1 MSTRQRKRLA
11 PLPPPPS
18 SHAHSPSEDIAMT
31 RPRPPPLDIKPR
43 PFAPLPALTIQAHSP
58 SPPPPPSLNLHY
70 QNVEEFENEKE
81 VILEKLSI
89 SRNSSPT
96 SHDSGIPSDSESN
109 LTSNIEEDK
118 LDGGGSTVSIV
129 SSDRSTSTSPDSLDL
144 NEDLIPQAPPPL
156 DSSLIDPI
164 IIQHHVYHESRKSQI
179 LNAKGTLK
187 APKKKN
193 SSSSTCSIG
202 SNDSSFQFFLHEKD
216 FEDVS
221 SVDDS
226 TSVVSEEDFAG
237 VKDHAYS
244 IPEDG
249 SLTIRSHRGTI
260 RGVKNRVRAG
270 IATFLRDPNVKGF
283 GEREQGVVVIY
294 VTTLAILRDTWAR
307 CVKVRKILRNLLI
320 KVDER
325 DVFMSRENQVEL
337 MDRMAMVEVN
347 LPQVFVNGQY
357 LGDADV
363 IEKLN
368 ETGELRKILR
378 PYKSL
383 TVTTVCGKCGGFR
396 MLPCTICDGSKK
408 SMHRNDFTEQ
418 FIALRCTVC
427 DDCGLVKCDRC

>member
-1 MSTRQRKRLA
+1 MNSTTASSDHIGKKSETVSAANKMSCRRKRQA

-18 SHAHSPSEDIAMT
+18 ALEVVTRT
-31 RPRPPPLDIKPR
+31 RPLALPLEQI
-43 PFAPLPALTIQAHSP
+43 P
-58 SPPPPPSLNLHY
+58 SPPPPSLNYHVQFLS
-70 QNVEEFENEKE
+70 ENE
-81 VILEKLSI
+81 EKT

-118 LDGGGSTVSIV
+118 LDDSSGVSIG
-129 SSDRSTSTSPDSLDL
+129 SDRSTSTSPDSLDL
-144 NEDLIPQAPPPL
+144 NEDLIPQAPPLL
-156 DSSLIDPI
+156 DSSLIDPLQI
-164 IIQHHVYHESRKSQI
+164 GQHVYESRKSQI

-187 APKKKN
+187 APKNNKERKN
-193 SSSSTCSIG
+193 SIISDEI
-202 SNDSSFQFFLHEKD
+202 SSFQFFLHEKD
-216 FEDVS
+216 FEEHS
-221 SVDDS
+221 TGDDS
-226 TSVVSEEDFAG
+226 TSLVSEEDFAG
-237 VKDHAYS
+237 IKDQWTRN

-270 IATFLRDPNVKGF
+270 IATFLRDPSFKNF
-283 GEREQGVVVIY
+283 GDREQRVVVIY
-294 VTTLAILRDTWAR
+294 VTTLSILRDTWAR
-307 CVKVRKILRNLLI
+307 CVKVRQILRNLLI

-396 MLPCTICDGSKK
+396 MLPCPICDGSKK

-427 DDCGLVKCDRC
+427 DDCGLVKCDKC

>member
-1 MSTRQRKRLA
+1 MSCRRKRQA

-18 SHAHSPSEDIAMT
+18 ALEVVTRT
-31 RPRPPPLDIKPR
+31 RPLALPLEQ
-43 PFAPLPALTIQAHSP
+43 TP
-58 SPPPPPSLNLHY
+58 SPPPPSLNYHVQFLS
-70 QNVEEFENEKE
+70 ENE
-81 VILEKLSI
+81 EKT

-118 LDGGGSTVSIV
+118 LDDSSGVSIG
-129 SSDRSTSTSPDSLDL
+129 SDRSTSTSPDSLDL
-144 NEDLIPQAPPPL
+144 NEDLIPQAPPLL
-156 DSSLIDPI
+156 DSSLIDPLQI
-164 IIQHHVYHESRKSQI
+164 GQYVYESRKSQI

-187 APKKKN
+187 APKNNKQRKN
-193 SSSSTCSIG
+193 SIISDEI
-202 SNDSSFQFFLHEKD
+202 SSFQFFLHEKD
-216 FEDVS
+216 FEEHS
-221 SVDDS
+221 TGDDS
-226 TSVVSEEDFAG
+226 TSLVSEEDFAG
-237 VKDHAYS
+237 IKDQWTRT

-270 IATFLRDPNVKGF
+270 IATFLRDPSFKNF
-283 GEREQGVVVIY
+283 GDREQRVVVIY
-294 VTTLAILRDTWAR
+294 VTTLSILRDTWAR
-307 CVKVRKILRNLLI
+307 CVKVRQILRNLLI

-378 PYKSL
+378 PYKVIYL
-383 TVTTVCGKCGGFR
+383 HQ
-396 MLPCTICDGSKK
+396 TISIT
-408 SMHRNDFTEQ
+408 SRARIFLST
-418 FIALRCTVC
+418 FARLS
-427 DDCGLVKCDRC
+427 

>member
-1 MSTRQRKRLA
+1 VQFLS
-11 PLPPPPS
+11 
-18 SHAHSPSEDIAMT
+18 
-31 RPRPPPLDIKPR
+31 
-43 PFAPLPALTIQAHSP
+43 
-58 SPPPPPSLNLHY
+58 
-70 QNVEEFENEKE
+70 ENE
-81 VILEKLSI
+81 EKT

-118 LDGGGSTVSIV
+118 LDDSSGVSIG
-129 SSDRSTSTSPDSLDL
+129 SDRVVSKPKKSRKTRRAPQPPKLKTRAPPPPPPPPSTKNNLGFSEIISTSTSPDSLDL
-144 NEDLIPQAPPPL
+144 NEDLIPQAPPLL
-156 DSSLIDPI
+156 DSSLIDPLQI
-164 IIQHHVYHESRKSQI
+164 GQHVYESRKSQI

-187 APKKKN
+187 APKNNKQRKN
-193 SSSSTCSIG
+193 SIISDEI
-202 SNDSSFQFFLHEKD
+202 SSFQFFLHEKD
-216 FEDVS
+216 FEEHS
-221 SVDDS
+221 TGEDS
-226 TSVVSEEDFAG
+226 TSLVSEEDFAG
-237 VKDHAYS
+237 IKDQWTRT

-270 IATFLRDPNVKGF
+270 IATFLRDPSFKNF
-283 GEREQGVVVIY
+283 GDREQRVVVIY
-294 VTTLAILRDTWAR
+294 VTTLSILRDTWAR
-307 CVKVRKILRNLLI
+307 CVKVRQILRNLLI

-396 MLPCTICDGSKK
+396 MLPCPICDGSKK

-427 DDCGLVKCDRC
+427 DDCGLVKCDKC

>member
-1 MSTRQRKRLA
+1 VQFLS
-11 PLPPPPS
+11 
-18 SHAHSPSEDIAMT
+18 
-31 RPRPPPLDIKPR
+31 
-43 PFAPLPALTIQAHSP
+43 
-58 SPPPPPSLNLHY
+58 
-70 QNVEEFENEKE
+70 ENE
-81 VILEKLSI
+81 EKT

-118 LDGGGSTVSIV
+118 LDDSSGVSIG
-129 SSDRSTSTSPDSLDL
+129 SDRSTSTSPDSLDL
-144 NEDLIPQAPPPL
+144 NEDLIPQAPPLL
-156 DSSLIDPI
+156 DSSLIDPLQI
-164 IIQHHVYHESRKSQI
+164 GQHVYESRKSQI

-187 APKKKN
+187 APKNNKERKN
-193 SSSSTCSIG
+193 SIISDEI
-202 SNDSSFQFFLHEKD
+202 SSFQFFLHEKD
-216 FEDVS
+216 FEEHS
-221 SVDDS
+221 TGDDS
-226 TSVVSEEDFAG
+226 TSLVSEEDFAG
-237 VKDHAYS
+237 IKDQWTRN

-270 IATFLRDPNVKGF
+270 IATFLRDPSFKNF
-283 GEREQGVVVIY
+283 GDREQRVVVIY
-294 VTTLAILRDTWAR
+294 VTTLSILRDTWAR
-307 CVKVRKILRNLLI
+307 CVKVRQILRNLLI

-396 MLPCTICDGSKK
+396 MLPCPICDGSKK

-427 DDCGLVKCDRC
+427 DDCGLVKCDKC

>member
-1 MSTRQRKRLA
+1 MSTRRKRQAPAPPPLA
-11 PLPPPPS
+11 LEVVTRTRPLALPPLPPS
-18 SHAHSPSEDIAMT
+18 QGHHA
-31 RPRPPPLDIKPR
+31 PPP
-43 PFAPLPALTIQAHSP
+43 QA
-58 SPPPPPSLNLHY
+58 PPPSLNYHIVLTNHD
-70 QNVEEFENEKE
+70 VEEAEKTT
-81 VILEKLSI
+81 

-118 LDGGGSTVSIV
+118 DSATGSRDSIV
-129 SSDRSTSTSPDSLDL
+129 SDRSTSTSPDSLDL

-156 DSSLIDPI
+156 DSSLIDPSL
-164 IIQHHVYHESRKSQI
+164 IIQQHVYESRKSQI

-187 APKKKN
+187 APKNKKN
-193 SSSSTCSIG
+193 SSTSC
-202 SNDSSFQFFLHEKD
+202 SFQFFLHEKD
-216 FEDVS
+216 FEEGGNRS
-221 SVDDS
+221 AGDDS
-226 TSVVSEEDFAG
+226 TSLVSEEDFAG
-237 VKDHAYS
+237 VKDHVYS
-244 IPEDG
+244 VPDDG

-270 IATFLRDPNVKGF
+270 IATFLRDPSIKNF

-294 VTTLAILRDTWAR
+294 VTTLSILRDTWAR
-307 CVKVRKILRNLLI
+307 CVKVRQILRNLLI
-320 KVDER
+320 KVDEK

-368 ETGELRKILR
+368 ETGELRKFLR

-396 MLPCTICDGSKK
+396 MLPCPICDGSKK

-427 DDCGLVKCDRC
+427 DDCGLVKCDKC

>member
-1 MSTRQRKRLA
+1 MSCRRKRQA

-18 SHAHSPSEDIAMT
+18 ALEVVTRT
-31 RPRPPPLDIKPR
+31 RPLALPLEQI
-43 PFAPLPALTIQAHSP
+43 P
-58 SPPPPPSLNLHY
+58 SPPPPSLNYHVQFLS
-70 QNVEEFENEKE
+70 ENE
-81 VILEKLSI
+81 EKT

-118 LDGGGSTVSIV
+118 LDDSSGVSIG
-129 SSDRSTSTSPDSLDL
+129 SDRSTSTSPDSLDL
-144 NEDLIPQAPPPL
+144 NEDLIPQAPPLL
-156 DSSLIDPI
+156 DSSLIDPLQI
-164 IIQHHVYHESRKSQI
+164 GQHVYESRKSQI

-187 APKKKN
+187 APKNNKERKN
-193 SSSSTCSIG
+193 SIISDEI
-202 SNDSSFQFFLHEKD
+202 SSFQFFLHEKD
-216 FEDVS
+216 FEEHS
-221 SVDDS
+221 TGEDS
-226 TSVVSEEDFAG
+226 TSLVSEEDFAG
-237 VKDHAYS
+237 FKEHVCS

-270 IATFLRDPNVKGF
+270 IATFLRDPSFKNF
-283 GEREQGVVVIY
+283 GDREQRVVVIY
-294 VTTLAILRDTWAR
+294 VTTLSILRDTWAR
-307 CVKVRKILRNLLI
+307 CVKVRQILRNLLI

-396 MLPCTICDGSKK
+396 MLPCPICDGSKK

-427 DDCGLVKCDRC
+427 DDCGLVKCDKC